1 METRWDQEVAELL
14 TELSGTQSR
23 LLKVLA
29 EKRELLLTA
38 NREGLEAIAEREQ
51 EIIRELEGC
60 SDRRKELL
68 GKAEAEGLPS
78 DSLRSLAAGMPKDR
92 GKQLAGKFQEAAT
105 QSRLLQHQSLAN
117 WVLVQRSIVH
127 LSQLLEIIATGG
139 RSKPTYSKGEQSG
152 SNGSL
157 IDQAA

>member
-23 LLKVLA
+23 LLEVLA
-29 EKRELLLTA
+29 EKRELLLTG
-38 NREGLEAIAEREQ
+38 NRDGLEAMAEREQ

-78 DSLRSLAAGMPKDR
+78 DSLRSLAAGMPEGR
-92 GKQLAGKFQEAAT
+92 GMQLAGRFQEAAT

-139 RSKPTYSKGEQSG
+139 RSKPTYGKGEQSD